1 MIAAAA
7 ADTVKARRHFF
18 GAENVDASGR
28 VRRDRVVLS
37 WFSVASVAAAID
49 GRVVLLD
56 TYIHKGENRPNY
68 VPTTTNELVALA
80 PEAIFIGHGH
90 FDHANTGGEISAR
103 TGALVVGTPEHC
115 DQAKEQAKAVAGPVK
130 PVRCVAAVGR
140 GSAPG
145 AQVNRLTPL
154 GDSVAVSA
162 FKHLH
167 SAAEAPD
174 GENHETS
181 LASTGLPDAN
191 QLLLHPPGGGTVAGL
206 ATSGDEGSS
215 VLYQFR
221 VGQFS
226 LTWHD
231 TVGPLR
237 ERAPAIFG
245 LLRRL
250 PPTDVELGS
259 TLGFND
265 PTNGQRDPVDYMAA
279 LKPQFFYPLHHDFIA
294 EYGLSKGLEGVF
306 RREMAKRGPLPT
318 EVRWLYDPFDYLRP
332 KLMTFDVEAARF
344 ADPGACLSRRSSIG
358 RGSIGR
364 VRIGLTRRSLLRRAP
379 APRTRT
385 SRSWRWCIKGS
396 RGSVRAAFSPRG
408 RVAPAGQHRPA
419 PRQPGDSPRSGG
431 GPPRARLSRPPGP
444 WPRALHRGPAQH
456 EDHRRARREGQVHG
470 GRVRGAHRPSGDAA
484 ALPEA
489 GRTALVRGRIAT
501 AAGLL
506 CLLAAPAAS
515 ADERDWARQALGLQY
530 ELASDVEFRNAP
542 WVYTHNSYNSN
553 AEMGTTLST
562 RDPNQSIAI
571 LDQLEEGVRSLE
583 IDTHLFTSPQDP
595 RVGARGPVVCH
606 ARGEDQGHAGCT
618 TEKPLVVVLREVRDW
633 LNRNPGQVLL
643 LYLESHLES
652 PEGYAAGAASIEE
665 ALGGRVY
672 RPAGRGSSLRGRCR
686 SS

>member
-1 MIAAAA
+1 MRGVTRVGLAGLVAASLASVPAYAAHPDRPASAEPVIAAAA

-56 TYIHKGENRPNY
+56 TYIHKGEDRPNY

-90 FDHANTGGEISAR
+90 FDHANTGGEIAAR

-115 DQAKEQAKAVAGPVK
+115 DQAKEQAKAVAGPMK
-130 PVRCVAAVGR
+130 PVRCLAAVGR

-145 AQVNRLTPL
+145 AQVSRLTPL

-181 LASTGLPDAN
+181 LGSTGLPDAN
-191 QLLLHPPGGGTVAGL
+191 QLLLHPPGGGTIAGL
-206 ATSGDEGSS
+206 ATRGDEGSS

-344 ADPGACLSRRSSIG
+344 ADPAACLARRSAIG

-364 VRIGLTRRSLLRRAP
+364 LRLGYTRRRLLRRAP

-385 SRSWRWCIKGS
+385 SRSWRWCIKGE

-408 RVAPAGQHRPA
+408 RVRLLVTTGPRHGNRGVRPGAAAARLARAYPGRRALGRGLFAAGRRSTKVIGVRAGKVRFTGVASRGLMARPA
-419 PRQPGDSPRSGG
+419 T
-431 GPPRARLSRPPGP
+431 L
-444 WPRALHRGPAQH
+444 
-456 EDHRRARREGQVHG
+456 RRY
-470 GRVRGAHRPSGDAA
+470 
-484 ALPEA
+484 LK
-489 GRTALVRGRIAT
+489 
-501 AAGLL
+501 
-506 CLLAAPAAS
+506 LA
-515 ADERDWARQALGLQY
+515 
-530 ELASDVEFRNAP
+530 
-542 WVYTHNSYNSN
+542 
-553 AEMGTTLST
+553 
-562 RDPNQSIAI
+562 
-571 LDQLEEGVRSLE
+571 GVR
-583 IDTHLFTSPQDP
+583 
-595 RVGARGPVVCH
+595 
-606 ARGEDQGHAGCT
+606 
-618 TEKPLVVVLREVRDW
+618 
-633 LNRNPGQVLL
+633 
-643 LYLESHLES
+643 
-652 PEGYAAGAASIEE
+652 
-665 ALGGRVY
+665 
-672 RPAGRGSSLRGRCR
+672 
-686 SS
+686 